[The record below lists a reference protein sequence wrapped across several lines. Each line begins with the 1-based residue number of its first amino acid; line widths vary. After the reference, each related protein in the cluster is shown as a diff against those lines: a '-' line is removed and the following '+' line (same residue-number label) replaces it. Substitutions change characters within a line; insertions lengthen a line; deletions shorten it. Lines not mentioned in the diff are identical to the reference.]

1 MAAHQL
7 FFHLTWSTLD
17 RRPMIDPPTRAF
29 LDEFLR
35 RSATKEG
42 VEVIELAILAT
53 HVHVVIRT
61 TPRIDLSRLVQMMKG
76 GSSYAGSRVPG
87 NKLGLRWNREYSV
100 TTVSPRLLPEAVRY
114 LHKQDLRHPLEKVPS
129 QVSIDNGVL

>member
-1 MAAHQL
+1 MAAHQV
-7 FFHLTWSTLD
+7 FFHLTWSTFD

-35 RSATKEG
+35 RSAIKEH
-42 VEVIELAILAT
+42 VEVIALAILAT
-53 HVHVVIRT
+53 HVHIVIRT

-87 NKLGLRWNREYSV
+87 NKLGLRWTREYSA

-114 LHKQDLRHPLEKVPS
+114 LQKQNARHPAERIS
-129 QVSIDNGVL
+129 

>member
-7 FFHLTWSTLD
+7 FFHLTWSTFD

-35 RSATKEG
+35 RSANKER

-53 HVHVVIRT
+53 HVHIVIRT
-61 TPRIDLSRLVQMMKG
+61 IPRIDLSRLVQLMKG

-87 NKLGLRWNREYSV
+87 NKLGLRWTREYSA

-114 LHKQDLRHPLEKVPS
+114 LQKQNARHPMDRIS
-129 QVSIDNGVL
+129 

>member
-1 MAAHQL
+1 LADGLAAHQL

-29 LDEFLR
+29 LEEFLR
-35 RSATKEG
+35 RSAIKER

-87 NKLGLRWNREYSV
+87 NRLGLRWTREYSA

-114 LHKQDLRHPLEKVPS
+114 LQKQNARHPMERLS
-129 QVSIDNGVL
+129 

>member
-1 MAAHQL
+1 
-7 FFHLTWSTLD
+7 
-17 RRPMIDPPTRAF
+17 MIDPPTRAF

-35 RSATKEG
+35 RSAIKER

-53 HVHVVIRT
+53 HVHIVIRT

-87 NKLGLRWNREYSV
+87 SKLGLRWTREYSA

-114 LHKQDLRHPLEKVPS
+114 LQKQNARHPMER
-129 QVSIDNGVL
+129 VS

>member
-1 MAAHQL
+1 LAAHQL

-29 LDEFLR
+29 LEEFLR
-35 RSATKEG
+35 RSAIKER

-87 NKLGLRWNREYSV
+87 NRLGLRWTREYSA

-114 LHKQDLRHPLEKVPS
+114 LQKQNARHPMERLS
-129 QVSIDNGVL
+129 

>member
-1 MAAHQL
+1 
-7 FFHLTWSTLD
+7 
-17 RRPMIDPPTRAF
+17 MIDPPIRAF

-35 RSATKEG
+35 RSAIKER

-53 HVHVVIRT
+53 HVHIVIRT
-61 TPRIDLSRLVQMMKG
+61 TARIDLSRLVQMMKG

-87 NKLGLRWNREYSV
+87 NKLGLRWTREYSA

-114 LHKQDLRHPLEKVPS
+114 LQKQNARHPTE
-129 QVSIDNGVL
+129 QVT